1 MVLIVKSK
9 RVYLNLFAF
18 DLPLTAIASIIHR
31 ATGLLLF
38 VLMPL
43 VLYFFKLAV
52 GSESSFDIAVSLMS
66 TFYIKTL
73 VYCFVF
79 ALIYHLIGG
88 VKHMIMD
95 LGYFDGKTSGKNF
108 TIFSLV
114 LFFIFVI
121 VSVLV

>member
-9 RVYLNLFAF
+9 RVYLNLLAF
-18 DLPLTAIASIIHR
+18 DFPLTAIASIIHR

-79 ALIYHLIGG
+79 ALTYHLIGG
-88 VKHMIMD
+88 FKHMIMD

-121 VSVLV
+121 ASVLV

>member
-18 DLPLTAIASIIHR
+18 DFPLTAITSIIHR
-31 ATGLLLF
+31 VTGLLLF

-52 GSESSFDIAVSLMS
+52 ESESSFAIAASLIS
-66 TFYIKTL
+66 TFYIKIVL
-73 VYCFVF
+73 YLFWF
-79 ALIYHLIGG
+79 ALIYHLISGI
-88 VKHMIMD
+88 KHMVMD
-95 LGYFDGKTSGKNF
+95 LGYFDGKISGKNF

-121 VSVLV
+121 VSILV